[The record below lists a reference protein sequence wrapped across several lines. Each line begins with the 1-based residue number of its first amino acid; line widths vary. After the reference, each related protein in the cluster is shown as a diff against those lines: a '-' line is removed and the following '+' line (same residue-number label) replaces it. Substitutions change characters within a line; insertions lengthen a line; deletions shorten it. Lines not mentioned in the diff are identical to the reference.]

1 MTNNYSPR
9 AWTIRLSRLTK
20 GASTIAAV
28 SLAAAMVIAAPG
40 QRPAAPASQRPP
52 AAPAQQ
58 PPPPAQPQ
66 QPSEVAVVI
75 TGDPGTPPRYA
86 VPDFI
91 ALSPAAAE
99 TAKTIGQVLW
109 DDLDFEQEF
118 YMIPRDTYSS
128 VPAAKTLDSLP
139 FDAWREL
146 GADAVVFG
154 TVQQSAGKAV
164 VQVRLVN
171 VRSRRTVFAKEYF
184 NASNARVYAHT
195 IADEIHQQQRQ
206 LRGVA
211 RTKLAFVSDRNQE
224 RLGGTVEKREVKEIY
239 TSDYDGANQRRI
251 TVSRQLNLNPSWSS
265 DARILAYSSY
275 RPHPDIFLSY
285 IYQGLMQNP
294 TKGVGTNYMPVFSPD
309 GRQIAFMS
317 ARDNNPEIY
326 VINADGSNLR
336 RLTNHPAGDST
347 PTWSPSGDQIAFTSD
362 RTGSPQIYVVGANGS
377 NVQRITFDESWADRP
392 TWSRA
397 PYNEIAYS
405 GRTGAGFDIKVYD
418 VATRQIRQITF
429 GEGSNESPAYSPSGR
444 HLAFTSTRYGS
455 TQVFTIGRNGRGL
468 RQITRVGNNQTPAW
482 SN

>member
-1 MTNNYSPR
+1 MTNNLSPR
-9 AWTIRLSRLTK
+9 PPVRVSRLAS
-20 GASTIAAV
+20 GAGI
-28 SLAAAMVIAAPG
+28 LAAALAAVALSAAPV
-40 QRPAAPASQRPP
+40 QQPP
-52 AAPAQQ
+52 AAPPQQ
-58 PPPPAQPQ
+58 LPAPSQ
-66 QPSEVAVVI
+66 QPSEIAAVI

-118 YMIPRDTYSS
+118 YMIPRDTYAS
-128 VPAAKTLDSLP
+128 VPAAKTLDTLP

-154 TVQQSAGKAV
+154 TVQQTAGKIV
-164 VQVRLVN
+164 VQIRLVN

-184 NASNARVYAHT
+184 NASNARAYAHT

-224 RLGGTVEKREVKEIY
+224 RLGETIEKREVKEIY

-251 TVSRQLNLNPSWSS
+251 TVSRQLNLNPSWSA
-265 DARILAYSSY
+265 DARVLAYSSY
-275 RPHPDIFLSY
+275 RPHPDIFLSF

-294 TKGVGTNYMPVFSPD
+294 TKGNGNNYMPVFSPD

-317 ARDNNPEIY
+317 GRDGNTEIY
-326 VINADGSNLR
+326 VINVDGSNPR
-336 RLTNHPAGDST
+336 RLTNHPAADST
-347 PTWSPSGDQIAFTSD
+347 PTWSPSGDRIAFTSD
-362 RTGSPQIYVVGANGS
+362 RAGSPQIYLMGADGS
-377 NVQRITFDESWADRP
+377 NVERITFESWADRP

-418 VATRQIRQITF
+418 VGTRQIRQVTF

-468 RQITRVGNNQTPAW
+468 RQVTRVGNNQTPAW

>member
-1 MTNNYSPR
+1 M
-9 AWTIRLSRLTK
+9 
-20 GASTIAAV
+20 
-28 SLAAAMVIAAPG
+28 LAAALTAAVLSAAPG
-40 QRPAAPASQRPP
+40 QQPTAAPPQQLP
-52 AAPAQQ
+52 APS
-58 PPPPAQPQ
+58 Q

-75 TGDPGTPPRYA
+75 TGDPGTPPQYA

-118 YMIPRDTYSS
+118 YLIPRDTYTS
-128 VPAAKTLDSLP
+128 VPAAKTLDTLP

-154 TVQQSAGKAV
+154 TVQQTAGKIV
-164 VQVRLVN
+164 VQIRLVN

-184 NASNARVYAHT
+184 NASNARAYAHT

-211 RTKLAFVSDRNQE
+211 RTKLAFVSDRNQD
-224 RLGGTVEKREVKEIY
+224 RLSDTIEKRDVKEIY

-275 RPHPDIFLSY
+275 RPHPDIYLSY

-309 GRQIAFMS
+309 GRQIALMS
-317 ARDNNPEIY
+317 ARDGNNEIY

-336 RLTNHPAGDST
+336 RLTNHPAADST
-347 PTWSPSGDQIAFTSD
+347 PTWSPSGEQIAFTSD
-362 RTGSPQIYVVGANGS
+362 RTGSPQIYIMRAADGS
-377 NVQRITFDESWADRP
+377 NVQRITFDESWADRA

-418 VATRQIRQITF
+418 VATRQIRQITS
-429 GEGSNESPAYSPSGR
+429 GEGSNESPSYSPSGR

-468 RQITRVGNNQTPAW
+468 RQITRAGNNQTPAW

>member
-1 MTNNYSPR
+1 MMNNLSPR
-9 AWTIRLSRLTK
+9 PPVRVSRLAA
-20 GASTIAAV
+20 GAGV
-28 SLAAAMVIAAPG
+28 LAAALAAVLSGAPG
-40 QRPAAPASQRPP
+40 QQPAAPPQQLP
-52 AAPAQQ
+52 APS
-58 PPPPAQPQ
+58 Q
-66 QPSEVAVVI
+66 QPSEIAAVI
-75 TGDPGTPPRYA
+75 SGDPGTPPRYA

-118 YMIPRDTYSS
+118 YMIPRDTYAS
-128 VPAAKTLDSLP
+128 VPAAKTLDTLP

-154 TVQQSAGKAV
+154 TVQQTAGKIT
-164 VQVRLVN
+164 VQIRLVN

-184 NASNARVYAHT
+184 NASNARTYAHT
-195 IADEIHQQQRQ
+195 IADELHQQQRQ

-211 RTKLAFVSDRNQE
+211 RTKLAFVSDRNQN
-224 RLGGTVEKREVKEIY
+224 RLSETVAEREVKEIY
-239 TSDYDGANQRRI
+239 TSDYDGVNQHRI

-265 DARILAYSSY
+265 DARVLAYTSF
-275 RPHPDIFLSY
+275 RPYPDIFLSF

-294 TKGVGTNYMPVFSPD
+294 TKGDGNNYMPVFSPD

-317 ARDNNPEIY
+317 ARDANNEIY
-326 VINADGSNLR
+326 VINVDGSNLR
-336 RLTNHPAGDST
+336 RLTNHPADDST
-347 PTWSPSGDQIAFTSD
+347 PTWSPGGDRIAFTSN
-362 RTGSPQIYVVGANGS
+362 RAGSPQIYVMGADGS
-377 NVQRITFDESWADRP
+377 NVERITFDGSWNDRA

-405 GRTGAGFDIKVYD
+405 SRTGAGYDIKVYD
-418 VATRQIRQITF
+418 VATRQTRQITF

-444 HLAFTSTRYGS
+444 HLAFTSTRSGS

-468 RQITRVGNNQTPAW
+468 RQITRTGNNQTPAW